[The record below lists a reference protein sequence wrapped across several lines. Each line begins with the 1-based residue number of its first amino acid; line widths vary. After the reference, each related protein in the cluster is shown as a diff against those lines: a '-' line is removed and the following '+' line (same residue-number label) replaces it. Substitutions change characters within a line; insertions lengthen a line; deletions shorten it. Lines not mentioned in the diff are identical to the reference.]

1 MKKYIITERPL
12 PEERELAINLYLD
25 ENNQWVWEIDT
36 NIAKYINALKKRGWE
51 QLSEHTLKSDGTVQA
66 ASFRSYDKKPISF
79 FCMAKIYTAL
89 NKEER
94 FSSFEVVNYREQ
106 DQRQFKAKKPS
117 IFKVF
122 RG

>member
-12 PEERELAINLYLD
+12 PEERELSINLYLD

-79 FCMAKIYTAL
+79 RDLTKISNKRVMSEEHLAKLRAGLQKSKINT
-89 NKEER
+89 
-94 FSSFEVVNYREQ
+94 
-106 DQRQFKAKKPS
+106 
-117 IFKVF
+117 
-122 RG
+122 